1 MIKARLGDRLDP
13 ILYRLSLFAQRI
25 GLKPNFLTFIG
36 MGINGVGAWALAG
49 GHWGWAAGLII
60 LAGFFD
66 VFDGAMARNCHKE
79 TVFGSFLDSV
89 LDRYSDL
96 ILLLGLL
103 IYYGRK
109 GGILEQILVGFAVM
123 GTAVVPYA
131 RARAESLMP
140 HCNVGI
146 LERPERV
153 LLLFL
158 GAAIPPVMPVILW
171 VLAIFTNVT
180 VLQRVRYT
188 RQYLKSG
195 KLNMKEDELKR

>member
-13 ILYRLSLFAQRI
+13 ILYRLSLSAQRI
-25 GLKPNFLTFIG
+25 GLKPNSLTFIG
-36 MGINGVGAWALAG
+36 TGINGVGAWALAVG
-49 GHWGWAAGLII
+49 QWGWAAGLII

-96 ILLLGLL
+96 VLLLGLL
-103 IYYGRK
+103 IFYGRK
-109 GGILEQILVGFAVM
+109 GEILEQVLMVVAIM
-123 GTAVVPYA
+123 GTAIVPYT

-140 HCNVGI
+140 RCNVGI
-146 LERPERV
+146 LERPERI

-158 GAAIPPVMPVILW
+158 GAAIPSVMPVILW
-171 VLAIFTNVT
+171 ILAIFTNVT
-180 VLQRVRYT
+180 VLQRVRYA

-195 KLNMKEDELKR
+195 KMNIKEDALKR

>member
-1 MIKARLGDRLDP
+1 
-13 ILYRLSLFAQRI
+13 
-25 GLKPNFLTFIG
+25 
-36 MGINGVGAWALAG
+36 
-49 GHWGWAAGLII
+49 
-60 LAGFFD
+60 
-66 VFDGAMARNCHKE
+66 
-79 TVFGSFLDSV
+79 
-89 LDRYSDL
+89 
-96 ILLLGLL
+96 
-103 IYYGRK
+103 
-109 GGILEQILVGFAVM
+109 M